1 MEVGQHRKIS
11 RPQCSQ
17 DWEDRKAAIEELYT
31 SKPLKDTMRVMEK
44 DHLFKATE
52 SQYKKQ
58 LRKWGLDHKRIKG
71 PEYKAI
77 IRKQRSREQQGLGDK
92 SRFVLRGVEVGNS
105 KIVGFQERNKI
116 NDEDRLSDYDNYEDQ
131 CVSTEEMREMS
142 AVPLFQSDIET
153 WMSNAFRRLEVTI
166 EEGKPTKAEC
176 LLGLIVSHYLTC
188 SDDQSLGMP
197 SAQFREQ
204 WLPIEIAISSC
215 HIYTITGRISDAMS
229 MLKVVQS
236 LIERDASQID
246 RFDKSHRDTL
256 AEKCT
261 LLRRRSYDEDVPRI

>member
-1 MEVGQHRKIS
+1 MIQPENI
-11 RPQCSQ
+11 
-17 DWEDRKAAIEELYT
+17 
-31 SKPLKDTMRVMEK
+31 KD
-44 DHLFKATE
+44 L
-52 SQYKKQ
+52 
-58 LRKWGLDHKRIKG
+58 LR
-71 PEYKAI
+71 
-77 IRKQRSREQQGLGDK
+77 S
-92 SRFVLRGVEVGNS
+92 FTGV
-105 KIVGFQERNKI
+105 I
-116 NDEDRLSDYDNYEDQ
+116 DNYEDQ

-261 LLRRRSYDEDVPRI
+261 LLRRRSYDEDVPRIWRTKNTNDIRSSQLQRSTTNIGSSIFAILYFLSSLFCGGRGLRVSLCNDSETGLLWNPEYYCLARRLDTLVARRMCEYKGWLRFLIYLAKE